1 MKYYLITLLLAL
13 SLLSCGKKEHADLF
27 DYSKPVNLS
36 YILQAYEWQQ
46 DYEEDDKD
54 SILTEK
60 IAPGLPSI
68 HLTVLLILLKEW
80 PWIDSSITLMPVK
93 RCSLK

>member
-27 DYSKPVNLS
+27 DYCKPVDLS

-46 DYEEDDKD
+46 DYEEDD
-54 SILTEK
+54 I
-60 IAPGLPSI
+60 
-68 HLTVLLILLKEW
+68 
-80 PWIDSSITLMPVK
+80 
-93 RCSLK
+93 